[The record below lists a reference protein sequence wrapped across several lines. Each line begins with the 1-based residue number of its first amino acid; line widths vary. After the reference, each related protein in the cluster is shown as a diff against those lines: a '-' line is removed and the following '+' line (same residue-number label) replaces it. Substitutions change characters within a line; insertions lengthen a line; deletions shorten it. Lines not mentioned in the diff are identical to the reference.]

1 MTPAPASR
9 PVTPARPSG
18 AVLRRGLAIIAS
30 GAREQPWWLL
40 GAVVGAALWAGAT
53 VATAWA
59 IGYLTDTVIEPAV
72 RAGEVSARGLATI
85 FGLLLGILVVNVTGV
100 VLRRVLATVA
110 GFNLQA
116 LYRRRVTRQYLRLP
130 LTWHHRHPSGQLLSN
145 AHSDVEA
152 TWQVFN
158 PLPMALGVI
167 VMLVIAGGQ
176 MVMIDPVLAV
186 IGLLVFPGLF
196 AANLV
201 YQRAMS
207 PKVTRAQQLRAE
219 VSEVAH
225 ESFEA
230 ALVVKAMGREEQESA
245 RFTRVTNVLRDAL
258 IDVGRTRGI
267 FEPVIE
273 AIPTL
278 GTLAVLGVGTA
289 RVANA
294 DLGAAEVVQ
303 VAYLFS
309 ILAFP
314 VRALGWVLAEIPRSV
329 VGHQRVSSVLRAQ
342 GAMQFG
348 TERLSDGGAVSAG
361 SHGVDFAYR
370 VDTGPAESAWGQDT
384 VPYGSSHAD
393 VSSGMEQVPVIHQV
407 SLELEQGSTVALV
420 GPTGSG
426 KSTLA
431 NLMVRLVDPDTGR
444 VEIDGVD
451 VRSVQPGGVSDV
463 AALVAQQTFMFDD
476 TVAGNVALG
485 GDYGDLQILDAL
497 AVAQARS
504 FVSELQEGLDTPLG
518 ERGSILSGGQRQRIA
533 LARAVVRRPRLLVLD
548 DATSAVDPSVEQ
560 EILASLRE
568 ASDGMTVLV
577 VAYRMATIL
586 LADRVVYLERG
597 RVVDQGS
604 HAELLNR
611 CAGYV
616 NLVDA
621 YAREAAQRAALEA
634 EEDR

>member
-1 MTPAPASR
+1 MTVAPVSR
-9 PVTPARPSG
+9 PVSPARPSG
-18 AVLRRGLAIIAS
+18 AVLRRGLGIIAS
-30 GAREQPWWLL
+30 GAREQPWWLAGAVL
-40 GAVVGAALWAGAT
+40 GAVLWAGAT

-59 IGYLTDTVIEPAV
+59 IGHLTDTVIAPAI
-72 RAGEVSARGLATI
+72 RAGQVSTGGLAAI
-85 FGLLLGILVVNVTGV
+85 FGLLMAILVVNVTGV

-116 LYRRRVTRQYLRLP
+116 LYRQRVTRQYLRLP

-158 PLPMALGVI
+158 PLPMALGVV

-186 IGLLVFPGLF
+186 IGLLVFPALL

-230 ALVVKAMGREEQESA
+230 ALVVKAMGREERESS
-245 RFTRVTNVLRDAL
+245 RFTGVTNTLRDSL
-258 IDVGRTRGI
+258 IDVGRTRGV
-267 FEPVIE
+267 FEPAIE

-309 ILAFP
+309 LLAFP

-329 VGHQRVSSVLRAQ
+329 VGHQRVSAVLQAQ
-342 GAMQFG
+342 GAMPHGEAQLG
-348 TERLSDGGAVSAG
+348 ADGPAAARAREM
-361 SHGVDFAYR
+361 DFAYR
-370 VDTGPAESAWGQDT
+370 VEVGSVQSAWGQPAATGQTLPDT
-384 VPYGSSHAD
+384 RV
-393 VSSGMEQVPVIHQV
+393 EQVPVIRQV
-407 SLELEQGSTVALV
+407 DLDVERGSTVALV

-431 NLMVRLVDPDTGR
+431 SLLVRMVDPDSGR

-451 VRSVQPGGVSDV
+451 LRTLRPGGVSDV
-463 AALVAQQTFMFDD
+463 ASLVSQQTFMFDD

-485 GDYGDLQILDAL
+485 GDFDRAQIEHALD
-497 AVAQARS
+497 VAQARS
-504 FVSELQEGLDTPLG
+504 FVAELPEGLDTQVG
-518 ERGSILSGGQRQRIA
+518 ERGGTLSGGQRQRIA
-533 LARAVVRRPRLLVLD
+533 LARAVVRHPRLLVLD
-548 DATSAVDPSVEQ
+548 DATSAVDPTVEQ
-560 EILASLRE
+560 QILHALRRSSE
-568 ASDGMTVLV
+568 GTTVLV

-586 LADRVVYLERG
+586 LADQVVYVERG
-597 RVVDQGS
+597 RVVDKGD
-604 HAELLNR
+604 HDELLGR
-611 CAGYV
+611 CEGYA
-616 NLVDA
+616 NLVEA
-621 YAREAAQRAALEA
+621 YSRETAHRVGLQGEARR
-634 EEDR
+634 

>member
-1 MTPAPASR
+1 
-9 PVTPARPSG
+9 
-18 AVLRRGLAIIAS
+18 
-30 GAREQPWWLL
+30 
-40 GAVVGAALWAGAT
+40 

-59 IGYLTDTVIEPAV
+59 IGYITDTVIEPAV
-72 RAGEVSARGLATI
+72 RDREVTATGLGTI
-85 FGLLLGILVVNVTGV
+85 FGLLFAILVVNVIGV

-116 LYRRRVTRQYLRLP
+116 RYRRRVTRQYLRLP

-145 AHSDVEA
+145 AHADIEA

-167 VMLVIAGGQ
+167 VMLFIAGGQ

-207 PKVTRAQQLRAE
+207 PKITRAQQLRAE

-230 ALVVKAMGREEQESA
+230 ALVVKAMGREDQEGA
-245 RFTRVTNVLRDAL
+245 RFTRVAHVLRDSL
-258 IDVGRTRGI
+258 IDVGRTRGV
-267 FEPVIE
+267 FEPAIE

-289 RVANA
+289 RVASA

-303 VAYLFS
+303 IAYLFS

-329 VGHQRVSSVLRAQ
+329 VGHQRVSSVLRAE
-342 GAMQFG
+342 GAMNYG
-348 TERLSDGGAVSAG
+348 NEVLGDEGAARAEVRD
-361 SHGVDFAYR
+361 VDFAYQ
-370 VDTGPAESAWGQDT
+370 VDTTPAGSAWGQRT
-384 VPYGSSHAD
+384 GVTGGPGQPPPGLA
-393 VSSGMEQVPVIHQV
+393 VERVPVIHQV
-407 SLELEQGSTVALV
+407 SLDLQRGSTVALV

-431 NLMVRLVDPDTGR
+431 SLLVRLLDPDSGR
-444 VEIDGVD
+444 VEVD
-451 VRSVQPGGVSDV
+451 DVDLRSLRPGGASHV

-476 TVAGNVALG
+476 SVAGNVTLG
-485 GDYGDLQILDAL
+485 TDYGSEEILAAL
-497 AVAQARS
+497 DVAQARS
-504 FVSELQEGLDTPLG
+504 FVSELPEGLATQVG
-518 ERGSILSGGQRQRIA
+518 ERGGTLSGGQRQRIA
-533 LARAVVRRPRLLVLD
+533 LARAVIRRPRLLVLD

-560 EILASLRE
+560 QILEGLRR
-568 ASDGMTVLV
+568 ARDGTTVLV

-586 LADRVVYLERG
+586 LADRVVYVERG
-597 RVVDQGS
+597 RVVDQGT
-604 HAELLNR
+604 HGELMGR
-611 CAGYV
+611 CEGYV

-621 YAREAAQRAALEA
+621 YSREAAQRAAVEG
-634 EEDR
+634 EEGR